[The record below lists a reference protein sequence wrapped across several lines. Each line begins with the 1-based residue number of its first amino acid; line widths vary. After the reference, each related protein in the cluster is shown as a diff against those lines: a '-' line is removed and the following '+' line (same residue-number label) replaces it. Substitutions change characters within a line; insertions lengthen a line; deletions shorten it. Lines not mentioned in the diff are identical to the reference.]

1 MKGRF
6 VAPLAIIAALV
17 GVADLSAQ
25 SHSASAGQ
33 RTTYVVAPVGN
44 EARYKVKEQLANIGL
59 NEVVG
64 TTKDV
69 SGRVVVDGSGRIV
82 RDSSK
87 IVVNAQ
93 TLTTDQRRRD
103 NYLKGKSLESNKFPE
118 VTLVPVTFDGF
129 TEPMTPGQERKF
141 SLVGDLTVRDV
152 TRPTTW
158 QVIARRQGND
168 IVGTATT
175 MFTFKDF
182 NMDQPRVP
190 IVLSVADTI
199 RLEYD
204 FHFAP
209 VIVDVSK

>member
-6 VAPLAIIAALV
+6 IAPFALFAALV
-17 GVADLSAQ
+17 GAADLSAQ
-25 SHSASAGQ
+25 SRAAAPARQ
-33 RTTYVVAPVGN
+33 TYVVAPIGN

-59 NEVVG
+59 NEVIG

-69 SGRVVVDGSGRIV
+69 SGRVTVDGNGKV
-82 RDSSK
+82 VKDSSK
-87 IVVNAQ
+87 IVVNVQ
-93 TLTTDQRRRD
+93 TLTTDQKRRD

-118 VTLVPVTFDGF
+118 VTLVPVTFDGL
-129 TEPMTPGQERKF
+129 TEPIAAGQSKTF
-141 SLVGDLTVRDV
+141 SMVGDLTVRDV

-158 QVIARRQGND
+158 QVTARRQGND

-175 MFTFKDF
+175 QFTFKDF

-199 RLEYD
+199 KLEYD

-209 VIVDVSK
+209 VAAEIVK

>member
-6 VAPLAIIAALV
+6 IAPLAMVAAVV
-17 GVADLSAQ
+17 GAADLSAQ
-25 SHSASAGQ
+25 ARPAATSRQ
-33 RTTYVVAPVGN
+33 VYVVAPIGN

-59 NEVVG
+59 NDVVG

-69 SGRVVVDGSGRIV
+69 TGRVVIDGMGKVIK
-82 RDSSK
+82 DSSR
-87 IVVNAQ
+87 IVVNVQ
-93 TLTTDQRRRD
+93 TLTTDQKRRD
-103 NYLKGKSLESNKFPE
+103 NYLKGKSLETAKFPQ
-118 VTLVPVTFDGF
+118 VTLVPVTFDGL
-129 TEPMTPGQERKF
+129 TEPIAAGQEKTF
-141 SLVGDLTVRDV
+141 SLVADLTVRDV

-158 QVIARRQGND
+158 QVTARRQGND
-168 IVGTATT
+168 IVGTARTQ
-175 MFTFKDF
+175 FTFKDF

-209 VIVDVSK
+209 FVGEVGK